1 MNHQVTSQK
10 AKTILTLLFILLAV
24 CLLSGV
30 PAQAAGVSMSDVTT
44 SSGGKFVKRD
54 GKWMYRQKDGS
65 YAKDCLLKINGK
77 TYCFSKNGYRQ
88 SGWKK
93 LEGDYYYFG
102 KQSEGYLYRL
112 RWLKLGKQT
121 YFLKK
126 SGKRATGWLTWQGKK
141 YYFNQKGQRL
151 SGWQTIQKKKYYLGT
166 ASQGYLYRNRLF
178 TYKKYTFY
186 LQNNGAVA
194 TGWKTVSGNRYYFL
208 ANGRAATGK
217 RTINGETCYFNAKGI
232 LQHTGANLNIASRCA
247 ILIDANTGKVLYS
260 KNATEKHANASTTK
274 IMTCILALENAS
286 LNDRVSVSAYAA
298 SQEPSKLYMTA
309 GDSFTLNDLLYS
321 LMLPS
326 HNDTA
331 VAIAEHVSGSTSAFA
346 KKMNE
351 KAKQLGCTS
360 THFVTPNGLDAG
372 LNHYTTARDL
382 AKIAQYAW
390 KNATFRKIVGTSAWR
405 FSSRQGHSYSVA
417 TTNALLR
424 TMKGVT
430 GMKTGFTNKA
440 GYCFVGVVKAKSGK
454 QYISVTLGAGSSTA
468 RWQDA
473 RTLLAYAYK
482 H

>member
-1 MNHQVTSQK
+1 MNQQTAIKKSRN
-10 AKTILTLLFILLAV
+10 ILTFFFMLLTV
-24 CLLSGV
+24 CLLSGI
-30 PAQAAGVSMSDVTT
+30 PAQAAGLSPSDITT
-44 SSGGKFVKRD
+44 TSGGKFVKRD

-77 TYCFSKNGYRQ
+77 TYYFSKNGYRQ

-93 LEGDYYYFG
+93 IENDYYYFG
-102 KQSEGYLYRL
+102 KQSEGYLYQL
-112 RWLKLGKQT
+112 RWLKLGNQT

-126 SGKRATGWLTWQGKK
+126 SGKRATGWMTWQGQK

-151 SGWQTIQKKKYYLGT
+151 SGWQVIQKKKYYFGT

-186 LQNNGAVA
+186 LQNSGAVA

-217 RTINGETCYFNAKGI
+217 RTVNGEVCYFNTKGI
-232 LQHTGANLNIASRCA
+232 LQYTGANLNISSKCA
-247 ILIDANTGKVLYS
+247 ILIDADTGKVLYS
-260 KNATEKHANASTTK
+260 KNATQKHANASTTK
-274 IMTCILALENAS
+274 ILTCILTLENAS
-286 LNDRVSVSAYAA
+286 LSDRVSVSANAA

-309 GDSFTLNDLLYS
+309 GDSFTLKDLLYS

-331 VAIAEHVSGSTSAFA
+331 VAIAEHISGSTSAFA
-346 KKMNE
+346 KKMNA
-351 KAKQLGCTS
+351 KAKQIGCTS

-372 LNHYTTARDL
+372 LNHYTTAQDL
-382 AKIAQYAW
+382 AKIARYAW
-390 KNATFRKIVGTSAWR
+390 KNATFRKIVGTSSWH
-405 FSSRQGHSYSVA
+405 FSSKQGRSYSVS
-417 TTNALLR
+417 TTNALLG
-424 TMKGVT
+424 TMTGIT

>member
-1 MNHQVTSQK
+1 MSALRDSFRRRSYMNHQVTSQK
-10 AKTILTLLFILLAV
+10 AQTILTLLFMLLAV

-44 SSGGKFVKRD
+44 SSGGKFVKRA

-65 YAKDCLLKINGK
+65 YAKDCLLNINGK
-77 TYCFSKNGYRQ
+77 TYWFSKNGYRQ

-102 KQSEGYLYRL
+102 KQSEGYLYQL

-260 KNATEKHANASTTK
+260 KNAAEKHANASTTK

-321 LMLPS
+321 LCP
-326 HNDTA
+326 
-331 VAIAEHVSGSTSAFA
+331 
-346 KKMNE
+346 
-351 KAKQLGCTS
+351 
-360 THFVTPNGLDAG
+360 
-372 LNHYTTARDL
+372 
-382 AKIAQYAW
+382 
-390 KNATFRKIVGTSAWR
+390 
-405 FSSRQGHSYSVA
+405 
-417 TTNALLR
+417 
-424 TMKGVT
+424 
-430 GMKTGFTNKA
+430 
-440 GYCFVGVVKAKSGK
+440 
-454 QYISVTLGAGSSTA
+454 
-468 RWQDA
+468 
-473 RTLLAYAYK
+473 
-482 H
+482 

>member
-10 AKTILTLLFILLAV
+10 AQTILSLLFMLLAV

-30 PAQAAGVSMSDVTT
+30 PTQAAGISMSDVAT

-126 SGKRATGWLTWQGKK
+126 SGK
-141 YYFNQKGQRL
+141 
-151 SGWQTIQKKKYYLGT
+151 
-166 ASQGYLYRNRLF
+166 
-178 TYKKYTFY
+178 
-186 LQNNGAVA
+186 
-194 TGWKTVSGNRYYFL
+194 
-208 ANGRAATGK
+208 
-217 RTINGETCYFNAKGI
+217 
-232 LQHTGANLNIASRCA
+232 
-247 ILIDANTGKVLYS
+247 
-260 KNATEKHANASTTK
+260 
-274 IMTCILALENAS
+274 
-286 LNDRVSVSAYAA
+286 
-298 SQEPSKLYMTA
+298 
-309 GDSFTLNDLLYS
+309 
-321 LMLPS
+321 
-326 HNDTA
+326 
-331 VAIAEHVSGSTSAFA
+331 
-346 KKMNE
+346 
-351 KAKQLGCTS
+351 
-360 THFVTPNGLDAG
+360 
-372 LNHYTTARDL
+372 
-382 AKIAQYAW
+382 
-390 KNATFRKIVGTSAWR
+390 
-405 FSSRQGHSYSVA
+405 
-417 TTNALLR
+417 
-424 TMKGVT
+424 
-430 GMKTGFTNKA
+430 
-440 GYCFVGVVKAKSGK
+440 

>member
-10 AKTILTLLFILLAV
+10 AQTILTLLFILLAV

-126 SGKRATGWLTWQGKK
+126 SGKRAIGWLTWQGKK

-217 RTINGETCYFNAKGI
+217 RTINGETCYFNAKGK
-232 LQHTGANLNIASRCA
+232 LQHTGANLNITSKCA

-286 LNDRVSVSAYAA
+286 LNERVSVSAY
-298 SQEPSKLYMTA
+298 
-309 GDSFTLNDLLYS
+309 
-321 LMLPS
+321 
-326 HNDTA
+326 
-331 VAIAEHVSGSTSAFA
+331 
-346 KKMNE
+346 
-351 KAKQLGCTS
+351 
-360 THFVTPNGLDAG
+360 
-372 LNHYTTARDL
+372 
-382 AKIAQYAW
+382 
-390 KNATFRKIVGTSAWR
+390 
-405 FSSRQGHSYSVA
+405 
-417 TTNALLR
+417 
-424 TMKGVT
+424 
-430 GMKTGFTNKA
+430 
-440 GYCFVGVVKAKSGK
+440 
-454 QYISVTLGAGSSTA
+454 
-468 RWQDA
+468 
-473 RTLLAYAYK
+473 
-482 H
+482 